1 MAGPTRVIF
10 KASRMIFKLVA
21 AIFAATA
28 ILFAALAW
36 RLQAGPISLAF
47 LTPYLN
53 EALSLGNAGFRAEV
67 EDTVLSWEGWGRTLG
82 IQAVNV
88 RLLREDRSLIAAVPR
103 LNLSL
108 SARALLE
115 GQLAP
120 TEIAILGVTAVL
132 TRRADGHFDFGL
144 VSGEGA
150 SSSGNVLALLVDQL
164 SRPRGEGLAGR
175 LERASILDADLT
187 LVDERAD
194 SLWRAPQARLTLW
207 RVADRV
213 QVDLD
218 ADLDLDGQPAK
229 VVALGTFDPASGG
242 LGLRIA
248 FRDLPPRHI
257 AERLALPAEVSALDL
272 PVSGSVG
279 FSLDARGN
287 FSAVDFDIV
296 GTAGRLSLAQ
306 LRPEPYEV
314 RSLRL
319 RGKLSDALDL
329 ALIEEARVE
338 LGDVVLSLAGTMQY
352 TPERGL
358 GFDISGSFPT
368 LPTSGLIAHWP
379 PALARDARAWIAQN
393 IAGGEVRDA
402 RLRAR
407 ATPEMLR
414 NGKLPADAITLDF
427 AFEGLSVQ
435 YFRGFPRLTD
445 TRGRARL
452 DVKSLDLAMQEGRV
466 ENLAVEQSR
475 LLITGLDVKD
485 QDAEIDIV
493 VRGRAPEALAL
504 IDREPLRLAT
514 GLGISPAEVGGDAVV
529 TARFRFPLEKDLEL
543 DEVDVRASAE
553 LRGVS
558 IEKIFERFRV
568 SDGSLAL
575 KVDKSMLEVAGDI
588 RLNQVPVSIRWLENF
603 DGKAAFSSR
612 YRIAGRL
619 DDAGR
624 AALGLQA
631 GGYLSGP
638 VAVETEVDMMR
649 DGALMVRGRADLTD
663 AEIRIDQARW
673 KKRAGVRGEGEF
685 RIATKGERVELQN
698 VRLAGEGFA
707 VAGRLALQDGLVTE
721 AEFPELRFGE
731 SQVALSLSRPGP
743 ELIQVKVV
751 GPSLDL
757 RPYFENYHVMEEA
770 EPGGPAANGQA
781 LDLEARLERVLFTN
795 DMVLNG
801 VDILAARREGNWHRI
816 EAGGALG
823 EGQAVALRLMP
834 AEGRRL
840 LRLDAG
846 DAGRIVRA
854 LGISDSVSGG
864 TLDLKAEI
872 RDDKPNAP
880 IEGRLRLE
888 EFKLVNAPLLAKILN
903 IASFAGIGQLLTGEG
918 IAFVRAE
925 VPFSLENNVLRLQ
938 DGRAWGSAMGFTGT
952 GNVDFRQGQMALNGT
967 IVPSYT
973 INSLLGY
980 IPLIG
985 RVFTSREG
993 EGLFG
998 AVYQVQGPI
1007 AEPKVSVN
1015 PLSALAPGILRRM
1028 FEPWESEGKPNQ
1040 TGNGQR
1046 PDFEPSPQVGGN

>member
-1 MAGPTRVIF
+1 
-10 KASRMIFKLVA
+10 MIFKLIA
-21 AIFAATA
+21 ALFAATA

-53 EALSLGNAGFRAEV
+53 EALSIGNAGFRAEV
-67 EDTVLSWEGWGRTLG
+67 EDTVLRWEGWARTLG

-88 RLLREDRSLIAAVPR
+88 RLLRGDGSLIAAVPR
-103 LNLSL
+103 LNLDL

-120 TEIAILGVTAVL
+120 TEIAIIGVTAIL
-132 TRRADGHFDFGL
+132 TRHADGRFDFGL
-144 VSGEGA
+144 VSSEGA

-194 SLWRAPQARLTLW
+194 SLWRAPQARLILW
-207 RVADRV
+207 RAADRV

-229 VVALGTFDPASGG
+229 LVALGTFDPASGG

-257 AERLALPAEVSALDL
+257 AERLALPDEVSALDL
-272 PVSGSVG
+272 PVSGSIG
-279 FSLDARGN
+279 FSLDAAGN
-287 FSAVDFDIV
+287 FSAVDFDIS
-296 GTAGRLSLAQ
+296 GGAGRLSLAQ

-319 RGKLSDALDL
+319 RGKLSDALDR

-338 LGDVVLSLAGTMQY
+338 LGDVVLSLAGIMQY
-352 TPERGL
+352 TAERGF
-358 GFDISGSFPT
+358 GFDVKGSFPT
-368 LPTSGLIAHWP
+368 LPTDGLIAHWP
-379 PALARDARAWIAQN
+379 PTLARDARAWIAQN
-393 IAGGEVRDA
+393 IAGGKVHDA
-402 RLRAR
+402 VLRAR
-407 ATPEMLR
+407 VTPEMVR
-414 NGKLPADAITLDF
+414 SGRLPAEAITLDF
-427 AFEGLSVQ
+427 AFEGLQVQ

-445 TRGRARL
+445 TRGQARL
-452 DVKSLDLAMQEGRV
+452 NVKSLDLTMEKGVV
-466 ENLAVEQSR
+466 ERLAVERSR

-493 VRGRAPEALAL
+493 VRGSAPEALAL

-514 GLGISPAEVGGDAVV
+514 GLGISPAEVGGEAVV

-553 LRGVS
+553 LRSVS
-558 IEKIFERFRV
+558 IEKIFDRFRV
-568 SDGSLAL
+568 SEGTLAL

-588 RLNQVPVSIRWLENF
+588 HLNQVPVKIRWLENF

-612 YRIAGRL
+612 YSLAGRL

-638 VAVETEVDMMR
+638 VPIETDVEMMR
-649 DGALMVRGRADLTD
+649 GGGLQVRGRANLTE

-673 KKRAGVRGEGEF
+673 RKPAGVAGRGEF
-685 RIATKGERVELQN
+685 RMAASGERVELQS
-698 VRLAGEGFA
+698 VRLEGEGFA
-707 VAGRLALQDGLVTE
+707 VAGRIGLRDGSLME
-721 AEFPELRFGE
+721 AEFPELRFGKSE
-731 SQVALSLSRPGP
+731 VALSLGRPAP
-743 ELIQVKVV
+743 DLIQVKIT
-751 GPSLDL
+751 GRSLDL
-757 RPYFENYHVMEEA
+757 RPYFEDYHVMEEPD
-770 EPGGPAANGQA
+770 PGGSAGNGQS
-781 LDLEARLERVLFTN
+781 LDVEARLERVLFTD
-795 DMVLNG
+795 DMVLDG
-801 VDILAARREGNWHRI
+801 VEILAARRDGVWNRI

-823 EGQAVALRLMP
+823 DRQAVTLRLAP
-834 AEGRRL
+834 AEGRRHV
-840 LRLDAG
+840 RLDAG
-846 DAGRIVRA
+846 DAGRVVRA

-864 TLDLKAEI
+864 TLELKAEI

-880 IEGRLRLE
+880 VEGRLRLQD
-888 EFKLVNAPLLAKILN
+888 FKLVNAPLLAKILN

-925 VPFSLENNVLRLQ
+925 VPFTLEDNVLRLQ

-952 GNVDFRQGQMALNGT
+952 GNVNFRQGEMALSGT

-980 IPLIG
+980 IPLLG

-1007 AEPKVSVN
+1007 SEPKVSVN

-1028 FEPWESEGKPNQ
+1028 FEPWETDGSKQPN
-1040 TGNGQR
+1040 GPR